1 VPLVDFGSIKNMCVW
16 LEIIAKPIAN
26 SCRITEKRDLSD
38 AHQQCCI
45 LCSNG
50 IGTFKHLEFNRQLD
64 GLESCWVRG

>member
-1 VPLVDFGSIKNMCVW
+1 VPLVDFGSIKNTCVW

-26 SCRITEKRDLSD
+26 SCRIIEKRDLSD

-50 IGTFKHLEFNRQLD
+50 IETFKHLEFNRQLD
-64 GLESCWVRG
+64 GLESCWVGG